1 MTTLIAQA
9 DFASFM
15 TQIMERG
22 YFPWLLVVGGIVVC
36 SIAKHTSKAITG
48 VAKERTRR
56 EIAAF
61 IAEGS
66 MSPEQGEKLM
76 KAGKGG
82 SCIG

>member
-1 MTTLIAQA
+1 MMTLLAQA
-9 DFASFM
+9 DAGNFLN
-15 TQIMERG
+15 QVMEKG

-36 SIAKHTSKAITG
+36 SIAKHTASAIKG

-82 SCIG
+82 SIC

>member
-1 MTTLIAQA
+1 MTTLLAQA

-15 TQIMERG
+15 SQIVERG
-22 YFPWLLVVGGIVVC
+22 YFPWVIVVGGIVVC
-36 SIAKHTSKAITG
+36 SIAKHTASAIKG

-82 SCIG
+82 SCNG

>member
-1 MTTLIAQA
+1 MMMLLAQA
-9 DFASFM
+9 DAGNFLN
-15 TQIMERG
+15 QVMEKG

-36 SIAKHTSKAITG
+36 SIAKHTASAIKG

-82 SCIG
+82 SCG